1 MSSDTKTQKENKT
14 ILVVEDEQALQEA
27 IKLKLKK
34 DGVNVVTAS
43 SGEEALDY
51 LKNNK
56 PDLLWLDIL
65 LPGVDGIEVLRKVR
79 EDFKMNDL
87 PVVIVSVSV
96 GQEKVK
102 QSQELEAND
111 YIVKSE
117 YNLVEIIKRV
127 KKFL

>member
-27 IKLKLKK
+27 IKLKLTK

-79 EDFKMNDL
+79 KDFKMNDL
-87 PVVIVSVSV
+87 PVVIVSVSA

-102 QSQELEAND
+102 QSQELEVND